1 MPDTSQ
7 GPPEIARNEIE
18 ILETIGEGMF
28 GTVYRGR
35 CRAKD
40 VAVKVL
46 HRHLDEANLQAF
58 RKEIRIVR
66 YYNFFFN
73 FPFIPY
79 FYYLFIHFSFL
90 LVKSF
95 IQILFCLWVLV

>member
-1 MPDTSQ
+1 
-7 GPPEIARNEIE
+7 
-18 ILETIGEGMF
+18 MF

-46 HRHLDEANLQAF
+46 HRQLDETNLQAF

-66 YYNFFFN
+66 
-73 FPFIPY
+73 
-79 FYYLFIHFSFL
+79 
-90 LVKSF
+90 
-95 IQILFCLWVLV
+95 